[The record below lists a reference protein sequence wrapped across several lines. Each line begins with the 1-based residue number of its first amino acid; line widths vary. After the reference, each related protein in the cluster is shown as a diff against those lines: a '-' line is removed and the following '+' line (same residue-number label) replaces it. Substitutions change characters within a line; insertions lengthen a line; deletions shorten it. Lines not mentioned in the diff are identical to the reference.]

1 MENFL
6 DVPAVLVKQDK
17 LIEVEAGWTSRASPH
32 EQFAFGVTGHFRD
45 FGSCGQRFVSLPQ
58 QFLNLIPGISSRQ
71 WRTCSSVGHLRKKS
85 TSGG

>member
-45 FGSCGQRFVSLPQ
+45 FGSLGLRFGQTGAEIVEKLPTGK
-58 QFLNLIPGISSRQ
+58 LLLIDLVLGASHERRETDQI
-71 WRTCSSVGHLRKKS
+71 
-85 TSGG
+85 